1 MPPPRAV
8 VEAANAA
15 FGRLRS
21 DARFLAEGGEAS
33 VH

>member
-8 VEAANAA
+8 AKTAIRGVRTHA
-15 FGRLRS
+15 F

>member
-8 VEAANAA
+8 ETAICGVRTHA
-15 FGRLRS
+15 FG
-21 DARFLAEGGEAS
+21 ARFLAEGGEAS

>member
-8 VEAANAA
+8 ETAIRGVRTHA
-15 FGRLRS
+15 FG
-21 DARFLAEGGEAS
+21 ARFLAEGGEAS